1 MSQLGHKY
9 LCLTCGM
16 ELGSGRF
23 GESMDVIFAAILEHL
38 AQNIGHEVVERFI
51 TVEDAT

>member
-9 LCLTCGM
+9 VCLTCDAQ
-16 ELGSGRF
+16 LGSGRF
-23 GESMDVIFAAILEHL
+23 GESMNVIFAAILEHL

-51 TVEDAT
+51 IVEDA